1 MPQAQITINAVIGS
15 DVDLPINTLVQLNN
29 NNIGGEVS
37 YLWEILDQPTGPADV
52 LSSPTIQNPTFTPK
66 KEGTYLIRLTVNQ
79 GLPDEDIDTV
89 VGSVLQL
96 KTRKRV
102 PAAGEQ
108 VEASTSRGWALDVN
122 DELRFFHDAA
132 ADTGT
137 VVGVNIDASPM
148 AKGTVVR
155 ATGSQSIKTGLPGA
169 EDVPG
174 FTPAPATVAGNMDE
188 LLLVVEGDIDGSSP
202 VSAGALGVFRYIGQ
216 IQSLA
221 LGAGAVGD
229 PVYVSDA
236 AVISVTPGTN
246 LRAVGSIMAV
256 NGANRDI
263 WFSGTTGGEGAPTDR
278 AYLVYG
284 SPGTLPNANRV
295 DGLLATGAINNIPYT
310 FKAGDVTTHALVAK
324 RFSAAGGDPFQVH
337 DEAGVVLG
345 KFSASGA
352 LIVTPD
358 GTSTTAITGT
368 GSAPNGIG
376 LVGNGTGTGAGVSGI
391 GGSGGGRGV
400 DGVGAGTGAGVKGT
414 ASGDSSSSA
423 GVEGFGNVSG
433 AATSSTGVK
442 GTGAG
447 NSGHGMFGLGVGS
460 GQGLRGFGGVTG
472 AGVYGSGGSTS
483 GYGVHG
489 VANGGD
495 FAGVR
500 GEGNGAGTGVEG
512 IGGAT
517 GYGVVAEADTSTPIR
532 SALRVVPQDTDPS
545 TALAGDLQVATPTNF
560 LRIYQ
565 GAFWSDVGP
574 RVKVTRLSS
583 AQLLNLHSAQVA
595 VTEDPPDG
603 HFLQLVN
610 CLMVILPGTTPY
622 TVPGGA
628 DMTVKYVIGPDLTDP
643 LDVGSFLA
651 EPNFPRSRE
660 FTMDRNHSLGSISSQ
675 DDNPLFVENSG
686 AAYTLG
692 DGEVD
697 VFCWYNILKNPV

>member
-132 ADTGT
+132 SDTGT

-202 VSAGALGVFRYIGQ
+202 VQVGALGVFRYIGQ

-229 PVYVSDA
+229 TVYVSDA

-246 LRAVGSIMAV
+246 TRVIGSIMAV

-263 WFSGTTGGEGAPTDR
+263 WFSGPTGGEGAPLDR

-284 SPGTLPNANRV
+284 APGTLPNANRV
-295 DGLLATGAINNIPYT
+295 DGLQATGAINNIPYT

-337 DEAGVVLG
+337 DETGVVLG

-358 GTSTTAITGT
+358 GTNTTAITGT
-368 GSAPNGIG
+368 GKGTGSGLTGIG
-376 LVGNGTGTGAGVSGI
+376 GTTGAGVDGVASGASNTSVGVRGTGDVSGAATTSDGMHGTGAGT
-391 GGSGGGRGV
+391 
-400 DGVGAGTGAGVKGT
+400 DGHGMVGTGAGTGPGIKGV
-414 ASGDSSSSA
+414 ASGASNLSV
-423 GVEGFGNVSG
+423 GLEGFGDVSG

-447 NSGHGMFGLGVGS
+447 TAGIGVDGLGVGT
-460 GQGLRGFGGVTG
+460 GAGIKGFGGTNGPGILASGGGASGNGVTTSATG
-472 AGVYGSGGSTS
+472 AS
-483 GYGVHG
+483 
-489 VANGGD
+489 D
-495 FAGVR
+495 FAIEAIHQTAGGTAIKGFVI
-500 GEGNGAGTGVEG
+500 GGGGICVLGSATGAGTGVKG
-512 IGGAT
+512 LAT
-517 GYGVVAEADTSTPIR
+517 DGYGVLAESDTSIPAR
-532 SALRVVPQDTDPS
+532 AALHLVPQNADP
-545 TALAGDLQVATPTNF
+545 TIPADGNLYYNNVTNKLRLRAAGAWVDLN
-560 LRIYQ
+560 
-565 GAFWSDVGP
+565 
-574 RVKVTRLSS
+574 
-583 AQLLNLHSAQVA
+583 
-595 VTEDPPDG
+595 
-603 HFLQLVN
+603 
-610 CLMVILPGTTPY
+610 
-622 TVPGGA
+622 
-628 DMTVKYVIGPDLTDP
+628 
-643 LDVGSFLA
+643 
-651 EPNFPRSRE
+651 
-660 FTMDRNHSLGSISSQ
+660 
-675 DDNPLFVENSG
+675 
-686 AAYTLG
+686 
-692 DGEVD
+692 
-697 VFCWYNILKNPV
+697 